1 MDQELCEKSELRC
14 MWAGIFSILNS
25 SQGYPSPFKLISS
38 RWEVKSNIT
47 GKSRKVD
54 NQPAFVEEC
63 QKAKTKEAANSAS
76 EKSVR
81 SLIQDD
87 LYIDSQKNKKFPIK
101 YCKLPKAASK
111 LTDRSLKPHKQARKT
126 SHLSAYRS
134 NQSTSNDKSSID
146 NHHQPSNSPDSDEKI
161 MQQARMTIKA
171 FIDQMFV
178 DGKFVREKKT
188 STEPLPFSDALQ
200 VLRVNNRKD
209 SLVDHLQEPDSHKKS
224 NEKNEKTAIF
234 SVREMKHKLKHLR
247 KEAPQKR
254 SDFEN
259 VCRVKKIELKEPPEA
274 MRTKIDFSISRFSK
288 REEFDLAVEI
298 KKRRL
303 SARLKSLTEHEFFLR
318 RDNQCSCSP
327 RTKLKVQD
335 SFHQPEERKICLS
348 PVRKTGEE
356 VIITSREDECKK
368 SDEDSSLTR
377 STDEEDSLHESSN
390 SEIGYMGFNGESET
404 HIVETKNICHSD
416 GTVITDSTSD
426 LLSEND
432 TFTSTTDDLPSTPRS
447 AHSLNT
453 SENIKNHDE
462 QESPVSVLE
471 QLFFAEDANN
481 NSPSNITLQT
491 GRKRSHPR
499 CLHFERFSIESYPQ
513 DQPMTEN
520 AYIDKKDYISKYVQL
535 VLQSSFLN
543 WEQLSE
549 IGPRPQKLLHSSLFD
564 EIEFLTSDHH
574 HINHRLLFDHVNE
587 VLLEIHRSHFSFF
600 PWPEF
605 FKPKKCILPLEKFVL
620 DEIMRKTADYS
631 LLTSTEGRTVD
642 QLLAND
648 VSDSRSWIDARTET
662 EYIMIHIS
670 EDILE
675 ECVLDI
681 ILGSRS

>member
-1 MDQELCEKSELRC
+1 MDKELCENEKNELRC

-25 SQGYPSPFKLISS
+25 GQGYPSPFKLISS
-38 RWEVKSNIT
+38 RRAVKSNIT
-47 GKSRKVD
+47 EDKSRKVN
-54 NQPAFVEEC
+54 NQPAGFDEEC
-63 QKAKTKEAANSAS
+63 QKAQNKEAANSAT

-87 LYIDSQKNKKFPIK
+87 MYIDRQKNKKFPIK
-101 YCKLPKAASK
+101 YCKLPKAGSK
-111 LTDRSLKPHKQARKT
+111 FTDRSIKPHEPARKT
-126 SHLSAYRS
+126 SHLRAYQS
-134 NQSTSNDKSSID
+134 NRSTSNDKSSVD
-146 NHHQPSNSPDSDEKI
+146 NHHQPSTTSPDSDEKI
-161 MQQARMTIKA
+161 VQQARMTIKA

-178 DGKFVREKKT
+178 DGKLVREQPT

-209 SLVDHLQEPDSHKKS
+209 SFVDLLQESDSHKKS
-224 NEKNEKTAIF
+224 NEKLAIF

-259 VCRVKKIELKEPPEA
+259 VSRFKKLELKEPPEA

-288 REEFDLAVEI
+288 REEFDIALEI

-303 SARLKSLTEHEFFLR
+303 SARLKSLTEHEFFPR

-327 RTKLKVQD
+327 RTKLK
-335 SFHQPEERKICLS
+335 
-348 PVRKTGEE
+348 
-356 VIITSREDECKK
+356 
-368 SDEDSSLTR
+368 
-377 STDEEDSLHESSN
+377 
-390 SEIGYMGFNGESET
+390 
-404 HIVETKNICHSD
+404 
-416 GTVITDSTSD
+416 D

-453 SENIKNHDE
+453 AENIKNHDE

-481 NSPSNITLQT
+481 SPSNIMLQT
-491 GRKRSHPR
+491 GRRRSHPR
-499 CLHFERFSIESYPQ
+499 RLYFERFSVESYPQ

-520 AYIDKKDYISKYVQL
+520 AYIDEKDYISKYVQL
-535 VLQSSFLN
+535 VLQSSFLK

-549 IGPRPQKLLHSSLFD
+549 IGPRPQQLLHSSLFD

-587 VLLEIHRSHFSFF
+587 VLLEIHGSHFSFF

-605 FKPKKCILPLEKFVL
+605 FKPKKCILPLQEFVL
-620 DEIMRKTADYS
+620 DEIRRKTADYS

-675 ECVLDI
+675 ECVLDV
-681 ILGSRS
+681 ILGFRS